1 MPVLQPINAATV
13 LDKTITSA
21 MVNGVLD
28 EVVAVIPIIVP
39 VAISFIAIRKG
50 ISFVL
55 GMLRS
60 A

>member
-13 LDKTITSA
+13 LDQTIKA
-21 MVNGVLD
+21 DMVNGVLD
-28 EVVAVIPIIVP
+28 EVVAVIPTVIP
-39 VAISFIAIRKG
+39 VAITFISIRKG

-55 GMLRS
+55 GLLRS